1 MGRRGGAGPN
11 NYIWPVG
18 AKPSIKIL
26 PMGSFWPRVPR
37 AALFAAVGVPVVV
50 AMGLPTGCAV
60 PPSEQSRY
68 WGPIERAPDARAIDD
83 PRSPGDSG
91 RNPDP
96 DPDPEPEPEPPP
108 ATDAASTLP
117 PPRTDGGAVASA
129 CSLRVSVTTVS
140 TGRDYRP
147 RNIGAIWV
155 TDGNNR
161 FVKTLSVWANRR
173 IASLAQWNTV
183 TSAAGLSRNRVDAVS
198 AATVNNHNTPHT
210 ATWSCT
216 NARREPVPDGT
227 YRICFE
233 MTESNRGDSPSRF
246 NCAEVVKGPEAF
258 DRMLPDDASFRGR
271 RLQFTP

>member
-1 MGRRGGAGPN
+1 
-11 NYIWPVG
+11 
-18 AKPSIKIL
+18 
-26 PMGSFWPRVPR
+26 MGSSWPRVPR
-37 AALFAAVGVPVVV
+37 AALFAAVGASAVV
-50 AMGLPTGCAV
+50 MGLPTGCAV

-68 WGPIERAPDARAIDD
+68 WGPIERAPDARAPAIDE
-83 PRSPGDSG
+83 
-91 RNPDP
+91 PDG
-96 DPDPEPEPEPPP
+96 PP
-108 ATDAASTLP
+108 ATAAAIPIPIRIPSPNPSPSHRPGPTPPAPRNPP

-147 RNIGAIWV
+147 RNIGAIWM

-161 FVKTLSVWANRR
+161 FVKTLSVWADRR

-198 AATVNNHNTPHT
+198 AATVNNHNNPHT
-210 ATWSCT
+210 ATWNCT

-227 YRICFE
+227 YRTLLRDDRVEPGRFPQPLS
-233 MTESNRGDSPSRF
+233 TAPRSSRDPQPSTAWSPTTP
-246 NCAEVVKGPEAF
+246 N
-258 DRMLPDDASFRGR
+258 FRGR